1 MSASHE
7 FAAHAIN
14 AIPATT
20 FAMVYNCATSLVSS
34 ELINIK
40 RIEVK
45 KRLSQSHF
53 KILYGTS
60 FKFLCVPLSTAVT
73 RQLFH
78 QRLFSSTSFITKS
91 APEYPSTLWCRALS
105 RRYFCA
111 KEFVSRKKKILK
123 SSLVEMLLLPKGTDP
138 LEDFS
143 IGAILTEFFLCEPS
157 NLATC

>member
-1 MSASHE
+1 MSA
-7 FAAHAIN
+7 ARRVT
-14 AIPATT
+14 ATKNIHT
-20 FAMVYNCATSLVSS
+20 KGPYSNTYMYDALAVLLLVHVCPDVILVHTTN
-34 ELINIK
+34 LI
-40 RIEVK
+40 
-45 KRLSQSHF
+45 
-53 KILYGTS
+53 
-60 FKFLCVPLSTAVT
+60 A
-73 RQLFH
+73 
-78 QRLFSSTSFITKS
+78 FSCR
-91 APEYPSTLWCRALS
+91 YVWCRALS